1 MREIWK
7 LTWKLLLIA
16 LVAGGALGLTNELTR
31 GPIAEQTAQAAV
43 AARQQVLAQATEFEL
58 IAENE
63 NGCDNI
69 YRGTANGQPAGYTA
83 QVTVR
88 GYGGPIEVVVGVDEA
103 GTITGVSVGGSSFA
117 ETAGLGA
124 KTKDAAFTDRYTGLD
139 SNDPASIA
147 VKQDGGT
154 VDAVSSA
161 TISSRAVS
169 GGVQAVCAALQTIL
183 TEGN

>member
-117 ETAGLGA
+117 ETAGLGE
-124 KTKDAAFTDRYTGLD
+124 KTKSAAFRDQYAGKTAPL
-139 SNDPASIA
+139 
-147 VKQDGGT
+147 T
-154 VDAVSSA
+154 VDKAGKGADIDAVSGA
-161 TISSRAVS
+161 TISSRAVTD
-169 GGVQAVCAALQTIL
+169 AVNTACAAIGSL
-183 TEGN
+183 